1 MFGSRSS
8 SFYDYQI
15 DKEAAVRQQERKDAR
30 LVLAARVPDLAFM
43 LDILGLRE
51 EEEA

>member
-1 MFGSRSS
+1 MFGKA
-8 SFYDYQI
+8 SFYDHQI
-15 DKEAAVRQQERKDAR
+15 ERESAIRAQERKDAR

-51 EEEA
+51 DEAA